1 MNKLI
6 ITADDFGVFPSIN
19 QAVKTAVLQGKVN
32 SVACI
37 ANYKDSVKNV
47 KQLINVIGNKAE
59 IGCHLT
65 ITSGTPL
72 TITQHEF
79 FCKGQF
85 FNSFGN
91 LNIDGLEK
99 ETDLLEKE
107 LKAQIETFLDNGIAI
122 TNLSCHHNT
131 LTFTKKL
138 FNVYL
143 KLAAQYHLPIRSVN
157 ISPKVKDSAYRK
169 ILNLLLLNNVSK
181 NKLKEIRDFG
191 KTIHTDLTNFEFKIN
206 TPHVLESSHYGPL
219 PQAGL
224 LDLFKELEVA
234 KKHKALTKFLKKI
247 TKEETVFAELMVHL
261 ISSDLYLLE
270 EDDAIDYPGID
281 QDYFD
286 SRHLEYLSLMSFNFS
301 KFTNITLASWNELNT
316 T

>member
-47 KQLINVIGNKAE
+47 KQLINAVGNKAE

-122 TNLSCHHNT
+122 H
-131 LTFTKKL
+131 
-138 FNVYL
+138 
-143 KLAAQYHLPIRSVN
+143 P
-157 ISPKVKDSAYRK
+157 D
-169 ILNLLLLNNVSK
+169 
-181 NKLKEIRDFG
+181 G
-191 KTIHTDLTNFEFKIN
+191 
-206 TPHVLESSHYGPL
+206 
-219 PQAGL
+219 
-224 LDLFKELEVA
+224 
-234 KKHKALTKFLKKI
+234 
-247 TKEETVFAELMVHL
+247 L
-261 ISSDLYLLE
+261 ISLIWNNLKRGGML
-270 EDDAIDYPGID
+270 
-281 QDYFD
+281 D
-286 SRHLEYLSLMSFNFS
+286 S
-301 KFTNITLASWNELNT
+301 
-316 T
+316 